1 MSVKFEVTLKELRKE
16 GACFGGYNKVVR
28 LLQGAPFSLEDGE
41 RESYIRFAHKD
52 QISLLSILESNGLD
66 DALWA
71 LRCVPGVDRDA
82 RLFAVWCARQVQY
95 LMGDARL
102 VNALDVAERFA
113 DGAATSEELDAAR
126 SDARSAAWSDARSA
140 AWSDARSAAWSAARS
155 AAWRAAQDAAQDA
168 ARSAARSAAQDAA
181 RSAQKEMFILM
192 CNGKA
197 PWQKGAA

>member
-1 MSVKFEVTLKELRKE
+1 MNVRFEVTLKELRKE
-16 GACFGGYNKVVR
+16 GACFAVYNKVVR
-28 LLQGAPFSLEDGE
+28 SLQGKPFSWEDGG

-82 RLFAVWCARQVQY
+82 RLFAVWCARQVQH
-95 LMGDARL
+95 LMGDARS

-113 DGAATSEELDAAR
+113 DGAATSEELDAAQ
-126 SDARSAAWSDARSA
+126 DAAWN
-140 AWSDARSAAWSAARS
+140 AARS
-155 AAWRAAQDAAQDA
+155 AAWNAAQDA

-181 RSAQKEMFILM
+181 RSAAQDAQKEMFILM